1 VGSVTSFKLATL
13 EDIIPI
19 RHQVLR
25 KGRPI
30 ETASFIEDQL
40 ESTLHFGIYT
50 EQNKIICCL
59 TITPNIYKGI
69 EAWQLRGMATHHD
82 AQGKGIGSQLVKQS
96 IEFVQHKENKALM
109 WCNARE
115 SAVRFYEKLGWV
127 IDSKRFDI
135 EPIGP
140 HFKMKVD
147 LI

>member
-1 VGSVTSFKLATL
+1 VTSFKLATL
-13 EDIIPI
+13 EDVIQL

-30 ETASFIEDQL
+30 ETASFFEDQFK
-40 ESTLHFGIYT
+40 STLHFGIFN

-59 TITPNIYKGI
+59 TITPNFYKGI
-69 EAWQLRGMATHHD
+69 DAWQLRGMATD
-82 AQGKGIGSQLVKQS
+82 YEVQGKGLGSLLVKQS
-96 IEFVQHKENKALM
+96 IKFVQNEQNKALM

-115 SAVRFYEKLGWV
+115 SAVRFYEKLGWH
-127 IDSKRFDI
+127 IDSERFDI